1 LNERL
6 LAARLAATRVTD
18 RPGPLTGDL
27 PRIYHA
33 WHQELH
39 GRLAQRFV
47 DLQPS
52 QLFVTCTAN
61 ARSELVIGPDS
72 RTIVHDQHLGR
83 TLNRMT
89 SYVIREWPASRVQS
103 WAFERLATLAF
114 VGGDLTSTQLGLAF
128 ASRFRSA
135 DEPPPPDETLDRV
148 RGVFAGAQEFFVL
161 AHEVAHTALGSAAH
175 ERLEGH
181 LQDELDAE
189 LARTEVVGTKNADE
203 IAAQLARDVAT
214 AVERHTGQSPPIDFA
229 PPARLL
235 RAEDGLDERAWLRA
249 HRFLYEEV
257 ACDLIATELT
267 LEHFAESDPSI
278 GPQTVLPAILMA
290 LHHLTSLEFLATV
303 VDPRALEL
311 EATLQ
316 ATMVRKSVW
325 RDMTRKMYEA
335 ERGELGRMYVS
346 ATQHHAKYL
355 GDQVL
360 FIVPGHWREAQES
373 LAGRARDNAPDV
385 ALLRDAVWSFA
396 KPG

>member
-1 LNERL
+1 MNGSKVICKTSSTPSSHERRSSGRRTPTRSRRNSRETSRRRLN
-6 LAARLAATRVTD
+6 AT
-18 RPGPLTGDL
+18 
-27 PRIYHA
+27 
-33 WHQELH
+33 
-39 GRLAQRFV
+39 
-47 DLQPS
+47 
-52 QLFVTCTAN
+52 
-61 ARSELVIGPDS
+61 
-72 RTIVHDQHLGR
+72 
-83 TLNRMT
+83 
-89 SYVIREWPASRVQS
+89 PASRLRS
-103 WAFERLATLAF
+103 TSRHRLASCGPRT
-114 VGGDLTSTQLGLAF
+114 VSTNG
-128 ASRFRSA
+128 
-135 DEPPPPDETLDRV
+135 
-148 RGVFAGAQEFFVL
+148 RGCA
-161 AHEVAHTALGSAAH
+161 
-175 ERLEGH
+175 
-181 LQDELDAE
+181 
-189 LARTEVVGTKNADE
+189 
-203 IAAQLARDVAT
+203 
-214 AVERHTGQSPPIDFA
+214 
-229 PPARLL
+229 
-235 RAEDGLDERAWLRA
+235 
-249 HRFLYEEV
+249 EV

>member
-6 LAARLAATRVTD
+6 LAARLFATRVTD
-18 RPGPLTGDL
+18 EPGPISGEL

-47 DLQPS
+47 DLQHS

-61 ARSELVIGPDS
+61 ARSELVIGPGS

-89 SYVIREWPASRVQS
+89 SFVVREWPASRVQS

-114 VGGDLTSTQLGLAF
+114 VRGDLASTQLALAF
-128 ASRFRSA
+128 ASRFRHA
-135 DEPPPPDETLDRV
+135 DEPPSADETLDRV
-148 RGVFAGAQEFFVL
+148 RGLFVTAQEFFVL

-175 ERLEGH
+175 ERLEDD
-181 LQDELDAE
+181 LREELDAE
-189 LARTEVVGTKNADE
+189 LAHREAVGRENADE
-203 IAAQLARDVAT
+203 NAAQLARDVAT
-214 AVERHTGQSPPIDFA
+214 AVERHTGQPPPVDFE

-235 RAEDGLDERAWLRA
+235 RVEDGLDERAWLRA

-267 LEHFAESDPSI
+267 LEHFAEFDPKI

-290 LHHLTSLEFLATV
+290 LHHLTSLEYLATV
-303 VDPRALEL
+303 VDSRALEL

-316 ATMVRKSVW
+316 STMVRKSVW
-325 RDMTRKMYEA
+325 RDMTRKMYEP
-335 ERGELGRMYVS
+335 EVGELGPMYVS
-346 ATQHHAKYL
+346 ATQHHARYL

-360 FIVPGHWREAQES
+360 FIVPGHWREAHEL
-373 LAGRARDNAPDV
+373 LAGRSRDDVPNA

-396 KPG
+396 NPG